1 MLFLR
6 NFTTCVHKSIRFAG
20 LALTAFLSIATPAGA
35 AENAS
40 GDVRVAEWRANLRR
54 SELATVAYAAG
65 AMAMANVLVRCDN
78 MRTVKELQ
86 AYLVKR
92 AQPSLTM
99 KQAIQI
105 FLIEANCVV
114 TSEDGLISSH
124 SSSKSMNDA
133 GEY

>member
-1 MLFLR
+1 MLFLQ
-6 NFTTCVHKSIRFAG
+6 NFSSCASKSIRFAG
-20 LALTAFLSIATPAGA
+20 LALTAFLSIAMAASA
-35 AENAS
+35 AENAP
-40 GDVRVAEWRANLRR
+40 GNVTVAEWRTNLRR

-65 AMAMANVLVRCDN
+65 AMAMANLLIRCDN
-78 MRTVKELQ
+78 TRTVKELH
-86 AYLVKR
+86 AYLIER

-124 SSSKSMNDA
+124 SSCKSTKDA

>member
-1 MLFLR
+1 MPFLW
-6 NFTTCVHKSIRFAG
+6 NFTTCVHKTIRFAG
-20 LALTAFLSIATPAGA
+20 LALTAFLSIATATSA
-35 AENAS
+35 TENAT
-40 GDVRVAEWRANLRR
+40 GDVTVAEWRTHLRR

-65 AMAMANVLVRCDN
+65 AMAMANVVVRCN
-78 MRTVKELQ
+78 SPRTVKELH
-86 AYLVKR
+86 AYLVQR
-92 AQPSLTM
+92 ALPSLTM

-133 GEY
+133 GE

>member
-1 MLFLR
+1 MLFLP
-6 NFTTCVHKSIRFAG
+6 NLTTRVHKLTRFAG
-20 LALTAFLSIATPAGA
+20 LALTAFFSIATPAGGA
-35 AENAS
+35 DSAL
-40 GDVRVAEWRANLRR
+40 GDVTVAEWRTNLRR
-54 SELATVAYAAG
+54 SELATVAFAAG
-65 AMAMANVLVRCDN
+65 AMTMANVVVRCN
-78 MRTVKELQ
+78 NPRTVKQLH
-86 AYLVKR
+86 AYLVQR